1 MADVS
6 KFILNNTSID
16 VKDAIARSDASAA
29 QASVTTLAG
38 RVTNIEALAR
48 LSVSYTD
55 STETITFTN
64 ETHS

>member
-6 KFILNNTSID
+6 TIVLNDTSIS
-16 VKDAIARSDASAA
+16 VKDAIARSNASAA

-38 RVTNIEALAR
+38 KVSRIEALAR
-48 LSVSYTD
+48 LSVSYTE

-64 ETHS
+64 ETH

>member
-6 KFILNNTSID
+6 TFVLNDTSIS

-38 RVTNIEALAR
+38 RVSSIEALAR
-48 LSVSYTD
+48 LTVSYTE
-55 STETITFTN
+55 STETITFAN